1 MKPQSYSLRAL
12 RASASVTVPRRKL
25 SRVERVALREK
36 NAKGSYVAPELR
48 HESAERVIS
57 AVIRRIEWP
66 RHGSPVTLSATDK
79 ADAMAAGMLACVQAR
94 FFDHGIMGIRIL
106 RAIRNAIQGPEC
118 LRMRRTW
125 EGLTDSP
132 ADVAAQV
139 GFITEFEETRRTLAQ
154 GQRDMAREIMRTL
167 RAAFTA
173 DGGRQRIG
181 NFRSQRGFFL
191 TVLGELTGKG
201 ARAMTPEAFRQRARR
216 FLDYLSDGA
225 EALRAKRTPPRLD
238 LEILRALELRA
249 LA

>member
-1 MKPQSYSLRAL
+1 MKPNRYTLRAL
-12 RASASVTVPRRKL
+12 RASAPVSPRGHR
-25 SRVERVALREK
+25 
-36 NAKGSYVAPELR
+36 AKGGFIAPELR
-48 HESAERVIS
+48 HETAERVIR
-57 AVIRRIEWP
+57 AVIKRIEWP
-66 RHGSPVTLSATDK
+66 RHGAPVTLSATDK
-79 ADAMAAGMLACVQAR
+79 ADAMGAGMLACVQAN
-94 FFDHGIMGIRIL
+94 FFHHGMMGLRVI

-139 GFITEFEETRRTLAQ
+139 GFMTEFEDTRRTLAQ

-167 RAAFTA
+167 RAARGA
-173 DGGRQRIG
+173 DKSRKADAS
-181 NFRSQRGFFL
+181 FRSQRGFFL

-201 ARAMTPEAFRQRARR
+201 ARAMTPEAFRQRAKR

-225 EALRAKRTPPRLD
+225 AALRSHRTPPRLD